1 MANFNSKT
9 LPQISKKAIFLVLRS
24 ATMDN
29 IHKGVKY
36 GCWTSTPKS
45 NARIDQIVKENEE
58 VYVLYSVVGTR
69 AF

>member
-1 MANFNSKT
+1 M
-9 LPQISKKAIFLVLRS
+9 LRS